1 MFGLEYILAFV
12 RIAFQIAFAI
22 VSAIPFKI
30 AWNAVI
36 PVYFASYIPEQLHNI
51 TYLHFVGIILV
62 FTFIGEQV
70 QKITPKFISINQTS
84 NTKPT

>member
-1 MFGLEYILAFV
+1 MFGLEYILAFI
-12 RIAFQIAFAI
+12 RIAFQVAFAI

-51 TYLHFVGIILV
+51 PYWHFVGILLV

-70 QKITPKFISINQTS
+70 QKLTPKFISINQ
-84 NTKPT
+84 NNKKMD

>member
-12 RIAFQIAFAI
+12 KIAFQVAFAI
-22 VSAIPFKI
+22 VSAIPFMF

-51 TYLHFVGIILV
+51 SYWHFVGILLV
-62 FTFIGEQV
+62 FSFLGEQI
-70 QKITPKFISINQTS
+70 QKLTPNFVSIR
-84 NTKPT
+84 KE